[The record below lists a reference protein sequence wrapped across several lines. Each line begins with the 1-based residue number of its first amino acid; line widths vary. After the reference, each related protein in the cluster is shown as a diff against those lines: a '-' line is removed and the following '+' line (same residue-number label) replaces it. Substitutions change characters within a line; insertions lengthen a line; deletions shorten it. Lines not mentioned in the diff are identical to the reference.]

1 MKPNR
6 TPIQYVLLD
15 DMDEDPIIGKQIGHC
30 TVQRKLGQGGMGAVY
45 LAHHPGLNRA
55 VAIKVL
61 PGDLASDPEY
71 KERFFREA
79 RLAARLEHPNVVQ
92 VHDVG
97 EEQGIHY
104 ISMQYIEGKSL
115 DAILKER
122 KKLSVNEALSITKRV
137 AVALSAAA
145 KLGIVHRDIKP
156 HNILI
161 SKDG

>member
-1 MKPNR
+1 
-6 TPIQYVLLD
+6 
-15 DMDEDPIIGKQIGHC
+15 MDAADPLIGKEIGHC
-30 TVQRKLGQGGMGAVY
+30 TIQRKLAQGGMGAVY
-45 LAHHPGLNRA
+45 LAHHHGLNRA
-55 VAIKVL
+55 VAIKIL
-61 PGDLASDPEY
+61 PGDLASDPEF

-97 EEQGIHY
+97 EEAGVHY

-115 DAILKER
+115 DAHLKE
-122 KKLSVNEALSITKRV
+122 KKNLAASEALAITKRV

-161 SKDG
+161 SKDGVVKVADFGL